1 MKSQQLQGNLTSDV
15 TKLQH
20 LTLLDLSDNQLNGQ
34 IPSNIGD
41 MYNLQVLNLAI
52 NNLSGSIPDSIGK
65 LVNLQQLVLSKNT
78 FGAAIPS
85 SIGNLQQ
92 LTNLEMFGNQFN
104 NAIPTSIYSLSKLTN
119 FNLAYNQLS
128 GTIPPE
134 IKGLVSATAITLDY
148 NFLSGGLPT
157 EVGSLTN
164 LLNLYLDHNRL
175 TGNVPVSITNIQGLV
190 NLDMSHNN
198 LTGTLDPLILG
209 MKHSDNFNFN
219 GNDYLIYP
227 KTNTTS
233 TSSSGGFQITPG
245 VIVGILF
252 ILGALISF
260 GYVAFRAYQSAKTKK
275 QRLQN
280 PNVVLV
286 ETEEY
291 EMESEME
298 SELQSVVSESDHSIA
313 SDHTARAQDRNINA
327 YAPAVELPTETYET
341 LARVTSVTRRTDNLS
356 ESLKRTN
363 PNNIYFFG
371 SGNGLHTF
379 DKLVEHLFFRSA
391 GTAVCEFQS
400 RNASEIDINE
410 GDFILVDEYFPRT
423 VGTNTRTGKK
433 GYFPPKVII
442 PDGPRLILIQTDT
455 QLPTE
460 KFLKYKSLL
469 DRRLD
474 CKTLTDYKQLDL
486 ESFKQKRVLT
496 LRGKEKFIICG
507 DDEMVQKIEK
517 LLDELAISLLR
528 EIDVSIITN
537 DADIRK
543 F

>member
-15 TKLQH
+15 AKLQH
-20 LTLLDLSDNQLNGQ
+20 LTLLDLSDNQLKGQ

-52 NNLSGSIPDSIGK
+52 NDLSGSIPDSIGK

-78 FGAAIPS
+78 FGSAIPS
-85 SIGNLQQ
+85 SIGSLQQ

-104 NAIPTSIYSLSKLTN
+104 GAIPTSIYSLSKLTN

-148 NFLSGGLPT
+148 NFLSGDIPT

-175 TGNVPVSITNIQGLV
+175 TGNVPVSITNIQGL
-190 NLDMSHNN
+190 
-198 LTGTLDPLILG
+198 
-209 MKHSDNFNFN
+209 
-219 GNDYLIYP
+219 
-227 KTNTTS
+227 TNTTS

-280 PNVVLV
+280 PNIVLV

-298 SELQSVVSESDHSIA
+298 SVVSESDHSIA

-379 DKLVEHLFFRSA
+379 DKLVEHLFFKSA